1 MFLYRLPNFKNCLS
15 KILGVDNRRNDLK
28 MSFMSKTTIMS
39 KTKSQGT
46 DHEDLETKLDEDE
59 DKFDFSD

>member
-1 MFLYRLPNFKNCLS
+1 
-15 KILGVDNRRNDLK
+15 

-46 DHEDLETKLDEDE
+46 DLAELETKLDEDE
-59 DKFDFSD
+59 DENEYKYDLSD

>member
-1 MFLYRLPNFKNCLS
+1 MPNFKSCLS
-15 KILGVDNRRNDLK
+15 KIFGVDVRKNDIK

-46 DHEDLETKLDEDE
+46 DLAELETKLDEDE
-59 DKFDFSD
+59 NEYKYDLSD